1 MNFGLTNSLSMFQMM
16 MNGIFQ
22 ELIDEGVVVVY
33 MDNILTFGS
42 QTKEQHH
49 VIVVQVLDI
58 LHKHWL
64 YFKAK
69 KCTFR

>member
-1 MNFGLTNSLSMFQMM
+1 MFFGLTNSLVMFQMM
-16 MNGIFQ
+16 MNDIFQ

-33 MDNILTFGS
+33 MDNILIFGS

-49 VIVVQVLDI
+49 TIVVWVLDI

-64 YFKAK
+64 YLKAK